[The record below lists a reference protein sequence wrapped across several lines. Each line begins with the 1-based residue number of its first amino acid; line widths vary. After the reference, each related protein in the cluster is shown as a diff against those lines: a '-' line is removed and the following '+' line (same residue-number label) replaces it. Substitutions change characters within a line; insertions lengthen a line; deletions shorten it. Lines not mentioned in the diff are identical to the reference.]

1 VGPPFFRAF
10 RLQGFSIM
18 VGVEACGLR
27 HSLLLGGGGGGGG
40 RKGLSSASASASL
53 CLAPVRTSAW
63 DFAR

>member
-1 VGPPFFRAF
+1 
-10 RLQGFSIM
+10 M

>member
-1 VGPPFFRAF
+1 M
-10 RLQGFSIM
+10 M
-18 VGVEACGLR
+18 VGVEAFGLR

-40 RKGLSSASASASL
+40 GRKGLGSASASASL